1 VAAKKGDSLGQK
13 LGRAVVSS
21 VQDIQKEGG
30 DYESTIMDLLAS
42 KQEVLSSPEIS
53 KAIAA
58 ANSLAEQK
66 GPTDPTC
73 ERDLSAACP
82 DGWEASEGGCSAPA
96 SYAGGCAAFQAFGAA
111 TTQQAKLEFAA
122 TCGAP
127 WPCAGGCAN
136 GADYEACPL
145 GWQAMGGGYCSSQ
158 ASTKCGSLFN
168 FAAMGVA
175 QKQELA
181 KDCGLKW
188 ACKESCAQDFGARC
202 PAGWSSVD
210 DLCVAPASYAGE
222 CDYSVDTTDMTAS
235 EKQTFA
241 SHCGVKFPC
250 AGSGA
255 VLAGVSFLASSSAAA
270 APQHLVLNP
279 SGPTTGREAEA
290 ALAALATAED
300 AKSAA
305 AARAYDE
312 RSQEIL
318 QASSSV
324 IRRVVANAF
333 APLRR

>member
-1 VAAKKGDSLGQK
+1 MKISTKTSKRNIDLTDSTRSDREESIQSGCNEIIGECSCEHFCFARLYLEKSFGHAHEDFHRDIEEEHRFDDIVFKMARFLPLLPIVAVAAEKGDSLGQK

-53 KAIAA
+53 KPIAA

-168 FAAMGVA
+168 FAAMDVA

-188 ACKESCAQDFGARC
+188 ACKG
-202 PAGWSSVD
+202 
-210 DLCVAPASYAGE
+210 
-222 CDYSVDTTDMTAS
+222 
-235 EKQTFA
+235 
-241 SHCGVKFPC
+241 
-250 AGSGA
+250 
-255 VLAGVSFLASSSAAA
+255 
-270 APQHLVLNP
+270 
-279 SGPTTGREAEA
+279 
-290 ALAALATAED
+290 
-300 AKSAA
+300 
-305 AARAYDE
+305 
-312 RSQEIL
+312 
-318 QASSSV
+318 
-324 IRRVVANAF
+324 
-333 APLRR
+333 